1 MYLLFLGIK
10 ITPVA
15 RCYYAWYNIACS
27 EVYCLQAEACNGI
40 HSHSVLAYRVAFL
53 IKNL

>member
-15 RCYYAWYNIACS
+15 RCYYAWYNIT
-27 EVYCLQAEACNGI
+27 CLGI
-40 HSHSVLAYRVAFL
+40 YWRE
-53 IKNL
+53 